1 VGIETVLLAV
11 AAAGTVGSLYSQ
23 TQAANA
29 QQKAGQA
36 QRRQEALAAAIQRR
50 QQVKAGR
57 QAQAMALQAGENQG
71 VADSSGTKGGAGSAV
86 SQSNA
91 NLSFLDKQAGLAD
104 FAGGMFDKAARWTN
118 RAQLFSG
125 AADLAM
131 MGYNTAAGDAAAKKA
146 ADTAAADKA
155 DYMAIFAG
163 KPPTPRKGPFE

>member
-1 VGIETVLLAV
+1 MGIETVLLAV
-11 AAAGTVGSLYSQ
+11 AAASTVGSLYSQ
-23 TQAANA
+23 SRAASA
-29 QQKAGQA
+29 SEKAGQA

-57 QAQAMALQAGENQG
+57 QTQAMALQAGENQG
-71 VADSSGTKGGAGSAV
+71 VADSSGTRGGAGSAI

-131 MGYNTAAGDAAAKKA
+131 MGYNTAAADAAAKKA
-146 ADTAAADKA
+146 AGEAAGGAADFNA
-155 DYMAIFAG
+155 MFAG
-163 KPPTPRKGPFE
+163 KPPATRKGPF

>member
-1 VGIETVLLAV
+1 MGVEVFAAIAAV
-11 AAAGTVGSLYSQ
+11 STVGSLYSQ
-23 TQAANA
+23 TQAAGA
-29 QQKAGQA
+29 QRKASQA
-36 QRRQEALAAAIQRR
+36 QRQQEALAAAIQRR

-71 VADSSGTKGGAGSAV
+71 VADSSGTRGGAGSAI

-91 NLSFLDKQAGLAD
+91 NLSFLDRQSQLAD
-104 FAGGMFDKAARWTN
+104 FAGSMFDKAATWQN

-146 ADTAAADKA
+146 AADGAARDADF
-155 DYMAIFAG
+155 MRMFQG
-163 KPPTPRKGPFE
+163 KP

>member
-1 VGIETVLLAV
+1 VGIETALLAITAV
-11 AAAGTVGSLYSQ
+11 GTAGSLYSQ
-23 TQAANA
+23 TRAASA

-36 QRRQEALAAAIQRR
+36 QRSQEALAAAIQRR

-57 QAQAMALQAGENQG
+57 QAQALALQAGENQG
-71 VADSSGTKGGAGSAV
+71 VADSSGTRGGVGSAI

-91 NLSFLDKQAGLAD
+91 NLSFLDRQSQLAD
-104 FAGGMFDKAARWTN
+104 FAGGMFDKAARWSN

-146 ADTAAADKA
+146 AAEKTKSNADF
-155 DYMAIFAG
+155 MAMFQG
-163 KPPTPRKGPFE
+163 KT